1 MISHLGRKT
10 VDIVSTIEELKD
22 QGVEVILL
30 KENLDTSTPTGQAMF
45 QMMDVMVQLERVLT
59 VQQVHEALASIK
71 ARGVKIGRP
80 IMDKQKVKDI
90 IRITGISQGSLY
102 RKIKER
108 DSKQI
113 LTKIIETTDPK

>member
-45 QMMDVMVQLERVLT
+45 QMMDVIVQLERVLT
-59 VQQVHEALASIK
+59 VQQVHEALASVK